1 MLGLFRRDAREW
13 AATSDSTTHT
23 ELRMQ
28 QVLNKQQVEAADRQ
42 VGVAVGAIGTF
53 VVIFMIAV
61 VSGLSMYY
69 QSFYTWLH

>member
-1 MLGLFRRDAREW
+1 
-13 AATSDSTTHT
+13 
-23 ELRMQ
+23 MQ
-28 QVLNKQQVEAADRQ
+28 QVLSKQQVEAADRQ

-53 VVIFMIAV
+53 VVVFMIAV